1 MAKPKRKPRPGC
13 VVQTKTIR
21 TRDGRVKTFKVR
33 VGDDCPKR
41 RKPNVAHL
49 RPYQFQKKT

>member
-1 MAKPKRKPRPGC
+1 MKPKRKPRPGC

-21 TRDGRVKTFKVR
+21 TRDGRTKTFKVR

-41 RKPNVAHL
+41 RKSSAAHL
-49 RPYQFQKKT
+49 RPYQFKKKA